1 MQSTGSRVHALQEL
15 QHMELRSC
23 GSWALEHGLNSV
35 ACGLSCSVAC
45 GILSNQGSNL
55 CLLHWQADSTTEPP
69 GKPPASFSYIKYLS
83 DGKYLAKPYAR
94 W

>member
-35 ACGLSCSVAC
+35 ACGLSCSVTC

-69 GKPPASFSYIKYLS
+69 GKPPASFSYSKYLS